1 MRSERFA
8 PGVSRIGEAEIRAVL
23 QAQYTEVDEDLVA
36 QIAQA
41 AGPLDDA
48 IEGLL
53 QVGDLLVDD
62 AVRRGGQMTAVE
74 RTSFEDVL
82 GRVIAQTDALLAL
95 RAALLRGRAL
105 DEEDLHL
112 VKLAQVTA
120 DAVRSLA
127 G

>member
-23 QAQYTEVDEDLVA
+23 QAQYAEVDEDLVA
-36 QIAQA
+36 EIAQA
-41 AGPLDDA
+41 VGPLDDA
-48 IEGLL
+48 IEGVL

-62 AVRRGGQMTAVE
+62 AVCRGGQMTDGE

-95 RAALLRGRAL
+95 RAALLTGRAL

-127 G
+127 R

>member
-23 QAQYTEVDEDLVA
+23 QAQYAEVDEDLVA
-36 QIAQA
+36 EIAQA

-62 AVRRGGQMTAVE
+62 AVRRGGQMTDGE

-95 RAALLRGRAL
+95 RAALLTGRAL

-127 G
+127 R

>member
-1 MRSERFA
+1 MRSERLA
-8 PGVSRIGEAEIRAVL
+8 PGVRRIDEGEIRAVL
-23 QAQYTEVDEDLVA
+23 QAKHAEVDDDLVA
-36 QIAQA
+36 QIVQA

-62 AVRRGGQMTAVE
+62 AVRQGEQMTADE
-74 RTSFEDVL
+74 RASFEDVL

-120 DAVRSLA
+120 GAVRSLA